1 MKWVNNLINE
11 ITSDELKAKIE
22 AGEHINLIDVRE
34 QDEWESGHIAAARHI
49 PLSEFQARSNEVH
62 EVEGDVIV
70 ICRSGARSGR
80 VCEFLRLQGFEV
92 TNVIDGMLGWHGN
105 IVQGK

>member
-1 MKWVNNLINE
+1 MNKLINE
-11 ITSDELKAKIE
+11 ITSDELKVKIE
-22 AGEHINLIDVRE
+22 AGEVINLIDVRE
-34 QDEWESGHIAAARHI
+34 LDEWESGHIASARHI
-49 PLSEFQARSNEVH
+49 PLSEIQVRANEIH
-62 EVEGDVIV
+62 DAEGDVIL

-80 VCEFLRLQGFEV
+80 VCEFLRLQGYEV